1 MSMTEEFDMLL
12 RTHPEL
18 IETMLEILKSLE
30 QAPASLE
37 SMI

>member
-1 MSMTEEFDMLL
+1 MVEEFDMLL

-18 IETMLEILKSLE
+18 VETMLEILKSLE
-30 QAPASLE
+30 QAPVSLE